1 MKFVVKLFS
10 SGFFIGYFPRV
21 SGTVASGITCI
32 IWLLLS
38 GKGYYHIL
46 PLVFTVTGF
55 AISGYAERVVFREH
69 DSSRIVI
76 DEIAGMLVTY
86 TTFYFSLS
94 LEGFLYLGAGFLF
107 FRFFDIVKPFP
118 ISLMERVRGSA
129 GIMLDDLLSAVIANG
144 LLQLMRVAIFR

>member
-1 MKFVVKLFS
+1 MKFMVKLFS
-10 SGFFIGYFPRV
+10 SGFFIGYFPRG
-21 SGTVASGITCI
+21 SGTVASIMACI

-38 GKGYYHIL
+38 GKGYYPMVTL
-46 PLVFTVTGF
+46 FFTVAGF
-55 AISGYAERVVFREH
+55 AISGYASRVVFREY

-86 TTFYFSLS
+86 TTFPFSLS
-94 LEGFLYLGAGFLF
+94 LEGFLYLGVGFLF

-118 ISLMERVRGSA
+118 VSLMERVQGGA